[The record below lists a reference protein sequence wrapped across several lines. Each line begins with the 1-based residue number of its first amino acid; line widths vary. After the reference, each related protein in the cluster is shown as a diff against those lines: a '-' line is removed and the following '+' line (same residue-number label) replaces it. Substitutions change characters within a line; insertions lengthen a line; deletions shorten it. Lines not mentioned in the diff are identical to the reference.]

1 MDIGYA
7 TTDGTS
13 KSSIPSIRFGLLF
26 LVLLSLL
33 YGYLLRRREYQAET
47 VFGEQ
52 HGCQPM
58 KSKFPIKWPLGLDV
72 LYKQWHANAN
82 KRLLAFQQPFLD
94 KLGPNLEIKIMGSVG
109 YTTYDPSNVEAVL
122 STRFDDYY
130 LGTRRGAMFPF
141 IGEGIFTQ
149 DGAAWKHSREL
160 LRRPFLKT
168 YYQDLKGFL
177 EPIDHCL
184 AKIASCSG
192 VLDLQPLFFQFTLA
206 TTTALIFGQPIES
219 SEDQEQDSFASSFDH
234 ASWIT
239 TLRSRLTDLY
249 WIYNPNHYQD
259 ACRMIKEFADGFVR
273 RALSAKEGDKSSER
287 YAFIKDLHAELND
300 TSLVRDQLVNILLA
314 GRDTTACLLSWT
326 FFLLVRHPKVLSR
339 LQGEIRSTVGT
350 SDEITKTH
358 IQKMDY
364 LKCIL
369 NETLRLYPP
378 IPLNVRFANKVTW
391 LPRGGGPD
399 EKSPVLVRKGL
410 GIGIVPYY
418 MHRRKDIYGE
428 DAMDFRPERWE
439 GPELADIGY
448 AYMPFHGGP
457 RLCLGKDFALMEASC
472 LIIRILQE
480 FPFIRLPEGHP
491 VVPTGQ
497 EMQELTIFLKS
508 AEGFLGAAATA
519 GKALDHIS
527 SSRHAPEHLVA
538 LVNEVSDLRVVLH
551 NVRDAVQE
559 RATTSQKCG
568 NLGFIVQRATLKL
581 SELNRLIYGNL
592 LKTNTG
598 NNSFNDDDTIK
609 ASRRAFLRHSGKI
622 KSLKEEIQ
630 DIKMS
635 MMIAMGAMTLY
646 VRN

>member
-1 MDIGYA
+1 MDVASA
-7 TTDGTS
+7 TTNGFT
-13 KSSIPSIRFGLLF
+13 
-26 LVLLSLL
+26 
-33 YGYLLRRREYQAET
+33 ET

-58 KSKFPIKWPLGLDV
+58 KSKFPIQWPLGLDV
-72 LYKQWHANAN
+72 LHKQWHANAA
-82 KRLLAFQQPFLD
+82 KRLLAYQQPFLD
-94 KLGPNLEIKIMGSVG
+94 ELGPNLEIKIMGSVG
-109 YTTYDPSNVEAVL
+109 YTTYDPPNVEAVL
-122 STRFDDYY
+122 SSRFDDYY

-168 YYQDLKGFL
+168 HYQDLKGFL
-177 EPIDHCL
+177 EPIDNCL

-206 TTTALIFGQPIES
+206 TTTALIFGQPVES
-219 SEDQEQDSFASSFDH
+219 SEDQKQDSFASSFDH

-249 WIYNPNHYQD
+249 WIYNPNHYRA
-259 ACRMIKEFADGFVR
+259 ACRTIKEFADGFVR
-273 RALSAKEGDKSSER
+273 RALSVREEDKLSER
-287 YAFIKDLHAELND
+287 YAFIRDLHAELND
-300 TSLVRDQLVNILLA
+300 TSLVRDQLVNVLLA

-339 LQGEIRSTVGT
+339 LQGEIKSTVGT
-350 SDEITKTH
+350 NDDITRTH

-369 NETLRLYPP
+369 NESTQIYITHSTYGTNAGQALRLYPP
-378 IPLNVRFANKVTW
+378 IPLNVRFASKATW

-399 EKSPVLVRKGL
+399 GESPVLVRKGL

-439 GPELADIGY
+439 GPALADIGY

-457 RLCLGKDFALMEASC
+457 RLCLGSKSTTRTKVLTQRMVAINAILEDFALMEASY

-497 EMQELTIFLKS
+497 EKQELTIFLKS
-508 AEGFLGAAATA
+508 AEGC
-519 GKALDHIS
+519 K
-527 SSRHAPEHLVA
+527 
-538 LVNEVSDLRVVLH
+538 VV
-551 NVRDAVQE
+551 VRQ
-559 RATTSQKCG
+559 
-568 NLGFIVQRATLKL
+568 
-581 SELNRLIYGNL
+581 
-592 LKTNTG
+592 
-598 NNSFNDDDTIK
+598 
-609 ASRRAFLRHSGKI
+609 
-622 KSLKEEIQ
+622 
-630 DIKMS
+630 
-635 MMIAMGAMTLY
+635 
-646 VRN
+646 